1 MSKPVEAP
9 IKRKERP
16 KTKVDIENNIIDWTT
31 FYRRNIHRFI
41 ADYLKLSLFP
51 YQMLLVYLMSLSPL
65 VVVVCSRASAKSYT
79 TTVFAVATCILYPNS
94 KVVVTAF
101 TKKQGSLLI
110 KEKLEKELLKQS
122 PVLKLEIKEIKTGQ
136 NDIEVTFRNGS
147 TFVACVAGENALPL
161 YSNVH

>member
-1 MSKPVEAP
+1 MTKPVEAP

-51 YQMLLVYLMSLSPL
+51 YQILLVYLMSLSPL

-101 TKKQGSLLI
+101 TKKQGSL
-110 KEKLEKELLKQS
+110 
-122 PVLKLEIKEIKTGQ
+122 
-136 NDIEVTFRNGS
+136 
-147 TFVACVAGENALPL
+147 C
-161 YSNVH
+161 

>member
-51 YQMLLVYLMSLSPL
+51 YQILLVYLMSLSPL

-94 KVVVTAF
+94 KVVVTAM
-101 TKKQGSLLI
+101 TKFLVSHR
-110 KEKLEKELLKQS
+110 
-122 PVLKLEIKEIKTGQ
+122 EIHGKK
-136 NDIEVTFRNGS
+136 
-147 TFVACVAGENALPL
+147 
-161 YSNVH
+161 YSVNLWKAKCFYLQIF